1 MYKIETDWQEFY
13 YETLEE
19 AQIVASRHY
28 EVSGHRL
35 AISEVKKD
43 EMKKYNRYIFRVE
56 QYADYPVVAESEE
69 KAWEMMSDADLSELK
84 PEQMEWNI
92 VEVIE
97 MEDNTTQGDND

>member
-13 YETLEE
+13 FDTLEE
-19 AQIVASRHY
+19 AQKVASRHY

-35 AISEVKKD
+35 AIDKVIGEK
-43 EMKKYNRYIFRVE
+43 KKYNRYIFRVE

-69 KAWEMMSDADLSELK
+69 QAWEIMSDADLSELK

-92 VEVIE
+92 VDVIDTE
-97 MEDNTTQGDND
+97 ESDEQI